1 MAIVAPDSAFLT
13 VSAKDA
19 KVYAPPWYRPGY
31 PKSVRGAAWK
41 RLRPRFKRFLE
52 RAHSRGE
59 FRVYRAEPLWLA
71 GKVSEAKG
79 LPQIYQQAPAPLPE
93 EGELVLNDPEPVAAI
108 EDDLSLLERLGD
120 RPLLFASIVAAAT
133 ISVMSIFSK
142 K

>member
-52 RAHSRGE
+52 RAYSRGE
-59 FRVYRAEPLWLA
+59 FQVYRPEPLWLA
-71 GKVSEAKG
+71 GKVSKAEG
-79 LPQIYQQAPAPLPE
+79 FPQIYQPAPAPLPE
-93 EGELVLNDPEPVAAI
+93 EGELVLNDPEPVSAI
-108 EDDLSLLERLGD
+108 EDDLSPLERLGD
-120 RPLLFASIVAAAT
+120 RPILFASIVAIAT
-133 ISVMSIFSK
+133 LGAMRVLSK
-142 K
+142 

>member
-1 MAIVAPDSAFLT
+1 VSFVAPDSAFLK

-19 KVYAPPWYRPGY
+19 EVYAPPWYRPGY

-52 RAHSRGE
+52 RSYSRGD
-59 FRVYRAEPLWLA
+59 FQFYRPEPVWLA
-71 GKVSEAKG
+71 SKVSEAEG
-79 LPQIYQQAPAPLPE
+79 LPQIYQPAPDPLPA
-93 EGELVLNDPEPVAAI
+93 EGELVLNDPEPAEAI